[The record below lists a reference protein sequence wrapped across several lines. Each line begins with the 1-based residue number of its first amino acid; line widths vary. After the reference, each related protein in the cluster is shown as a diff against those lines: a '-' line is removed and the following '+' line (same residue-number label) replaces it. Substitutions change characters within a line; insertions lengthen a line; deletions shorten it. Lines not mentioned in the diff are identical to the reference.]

1 MLKIIFTTVV
11 SFLFLTIS
19 TCWVPWFIPDMK
31 YVYSFY
37 NFTLIYCFIVGI
49 HDLKVVWR
57 FQNFRIFM
65 LMIEFNTLSSP
76 KIWQGNWN
84 HKDTYYSILFSV
96 NLNYEF
102 LHIYR
107 NSQKHKSTLL
117 HTYVLNEFL
126 TAERSCKTKY
136 LWKNSYRSWYLTSLR
151 FFWHLLRLNWSIIRG
166 TVSLWILYENGKIA
180 VFEGKWRRFRI
191 LPKV

>member
-136 LWKNSYRSWYLTSLR
+136 LWKNSYRNL
-151 FFWHLLRLNWSIIRG
+151 
-166 TVSLWILYENGKIA
+166 
-180 VFEGKWRRFRI
+180 
-191 LPKV
+191 